1 MPNKDEFTWYHVL
14 SLTAYVE
21 RKCDN
26 YEHCDTEQY
35 SQSYGS
41 CIDACLPSTRSVQKY
56 TYCNGD
62 KMSCLQ
68 NDYWHI
74 YIYELMALVSV
85 NVYYTSFKQTSK
97 DL

>member
-1 MPNKDEFTWYHVL
+1 
-14 SLTAYVE
+14 
-21 RKCDN
+21 
-26 YEHCDTEQY
+26 
-35 SQSYGS
+35 
-41 CIDACLPSTRSVQKY
+41 
-56 TYCNGD
+56 
-62 KMSCLQ
+62 MSCLQ